1 MRAGKIPCCS
11 HCVLTVLSLL
21 SEYVNGVLTM
31 TPPSLCFDHDTS
43 MQRCRRRPHYVVNTF
58 FRCLTL
64 LWHVWSSFSQRL
76 WRVLRIKYKYLIQ
89 FPPSLH
95 FNPAM
100 DINAHNQELL
110 QQLALLQGQ
119 QALLDAQ
126 AALVL
131 MKRRRRRNSC
141 MLYLIVVK
149 CKCGHSKTPRMN
161 EIAWHMAQYL

>member
-11 HCVLTVLSLL
+11 HCVLTGLSLL
-21 SEYVNGVLTM
+21 SASSMEFSLWPLQACALTM
-31 TPPSLCFDHDTS
+31 IRPCHVAEDDHIRLLIHAFGALHVFGTFEAVS
-43 MQRCRRRPHYVVNTF
+43 HNVYGGFWELSINT
-58 FRCLTL
+58 
-64 LWHVWSSFSQRL
+64 WSNS
-76 WRVLRIKYKYLIQ
+76 
-89 FPPSLH
+89 PPSLH
-95 FNPAM
+95 FHPAM
-100 DINAHNQELL
+100 DMNAHNQELL

-131 MKRRRRRNSC
+131 MRRRRRRNSC
-141 MLYLIVVK
+141 MLYLIVVE